1 MSGKP
6 SIYKGLRKW
15 GYFLFEK
22 DMLYF
27 DMRNEEIRTGE
38 KMGQFTI
45 YREDVPGVTLLSN
58 SFIDNYMKDA
68 NDAQLKIYLYLLR
81 RLGSG
86 QATSVSEIADFFNHT
101 EREVLRSLK
110 YWEKLKLLA
119 IEYDESKNV
128 SGIRFLKGTD
138 EPVTVAAPAVA
149 SAPVVAAAPAVVSAT
164 AITEKAEEAPAEK
177 ADPYKKPSYSA
188 DQLSAFKNKENIR
201 QLFFIAESYMGRQLS
216 VSDMKSILYLSDC
229 LHFSD
234 DLIDYL
240 LQYCVDR
247 GKKDFKYIEA
257 VALNWAQSGV
267 TTPKQAEKF
276 AAKYDKSVY
285 TIMKELGKNNTP
297 TKKELEYII
306 RWTKEYGFSQDI
318 IAIACERTVLATD
331 SHRFEYAEGIL
342 SNWKKE
348 DVHHKSDIQRIDAQY
363 QKSRQSRSTSSAAS
377 SSQVSS
383 NRFNQ
388 FAQRSYEFDTLEA
401 RLLGN
406 K

>member
-86 QATSVSEIADFFNHT
+86 QAASVSEIADFFNHT

-138 EPVTVAAPAVA
+138 GPVTVAAPAVA
-149 SAPVVAAAPAVVSAT
+149 AATAVVSAT
-164 AITEKAEEAPAEK
+164 AVTEKAEEVPAEK

-297 TKKELEYII
+297 TKKELEYIV

-363 QKSRQSRSTSSAAS
+363 QKSRQSRSTSSATS

-388 FAQRSYEFDTLEA
+388 FAQRSYDYDELEA
-401 RLLGN
+401 RLLSS

>member
-149 SAPVVAAAPAVVSAT
+149 AATAVVSAT
-164 AITEKAEEAPAEK
+164 AITEKAEETPAEK
-177 ADPYKKPSYSA
+177 TDPYKKPSYSA

-201 QLFFIAESYMGRQLS
+201 QLFFIAESYIGRQLS

-348 DVHHKSDIQRIDAQY
+348 DVHHKADIQRIDAQY

-388 FAQRSYEFDTLEA
+388 FPQRDYDYDALEA
-401 RLLGN
+401 MLLN
-406 K
+406 SK

>member
-6 SIYKGLRKW
+6 SIYRGLRKW

-86 QATSVSEIADFFNHT
+86 QAASVSEIADFFNHT

-149 SAPVVAAAPAVVSAT
+149 AATAVVSAT
-164 AITEKAEEAPAEK
+164 AITEKAEETPAEK
-177 ADPYKKPSYSA
+177 TDPYKKPSYSA

-201 QLFFIAESYMGRQLS
+201 QLFFIAESYMSRQLS

-363 QKSRQSRSTSSAAS
+363 QKSRQSRSSSSAAS

-388 FAQRSYEFDTLEA
+388 FPQRDYDYDALEA
-401 RLLGN
+401 MLLN
-406 K
+406 SK

>member
-138 EPVTVAAPAVA
+138 EPVTVAAPAV
-149 SAPVVAAAPAVVSAT
+149 VAATAVVSAT
-164 AITEKAEEAPAEK
+164 AITEKAEETPAEK
-177 ADPYKKPSYSA
+177 TDPYKKPSYSA

-388 FAQRSYEFDTLEA
+388 FAQRSYDYDELEA
-401 RLLGN
+401 RLLSS

>member
-86 QATSVSEIADFFNHT
+86 QAASVSEIADFFNHT

-138 EPVTVAAPAVA
+138 EPVTVAAP
-149 SAPVVAAAPAVVSAT
+149 VVATATAVVSAT
-164 AITEKAEEAPAEK
+164 AITEKAEETPAEK
-177 ADPYKKPSYSA
+177 TDPYKKPSYSA

-348 DVHHKSDIQRIDAQY
+348 DVHHKADIQRIDAQY
-363 QKSRQSRSTSSAAS
+363 QKSRQGRSTSSAAS
-377 SSQVSS
+377 SSQASS

-388 FAQRSYEFDTLEA
+388 FAQRSYDYDELEA
-401 RLLGN
+401 RLLSS

>member
-1 MSGKP
+1 
-6 SIYKGLRKW
+6 
-15 GYFLFEK
+15 
-22 DMLYF
+22 MLYF
-27 DMRNEEIRTGE
+27 DVRNEEIRTGE

-81 RLGSG
+81 RLGAG
-86 QATSVSEIADFFNHT
+86 QAASVSEIADFFNHT

-110 YWEKLKLLA
+110 YWEKLKLLV

-138 EPVTVAAPAVA
+138 EPAPAVTVTPA
-149 SAPVVAAAPAVVSAT
+149 VAAAPAVA
-164 AITEKAEEAPAEK
+164 EKAEEVPAEK

-267 TTPKQAEKF
+267 TTPRQAEKF

-285 TIMKELGKNNTP
+285 TIMKELGKNSAP

-363 QKSRQSRSTSSAAS
+363 QKSRQSRSTSSTAS

-388 FAQRSYEFDTLEA
+388 FPQRDYDYDALEA
-401 RLLGN
+401 MLLN
-406 K
+406 SK

>member
-149 SAPVVAAAPAVVSAT
+149 AATAVVSAT
-164 AITEKAEEAPAEK
+164 AITEKAEETPAEK
-177 ADPYKKPSYSA
+177 IDPYKKPSYSA

-388 FAQRSYEFDTLEA
+388 FPQRDYDYDALEA
-401 RLLGN
+401 MLLN
-406 K
+406 SK

>member
-1 MSGKP
+1 
-6 SIYKGLRKW
+6 
-15 GYFLFEK
+15 
-22 DMLYF
+22 
-27 DMRNEEIRTGE
+27 MRNEEIRTGE

-285 TIMKELGKNNTP
+285 AIMKELGKNNTP

-348 DVHHKSDIQRIDAQY
+348 DVHHKADIQRIDAQY

-388 FAQRSYEFDTLEA
+388 FPQRDYDYDALEA
-401 RLLGN
+401 MLLN
-406 K
+406 SK

>member
-1 MSGKP
+1 MFGKP

-38 KMGQFTI
+38 KIGQFTI

-86 QATSVSEIADFFNHT
+86 QAASVSEIADFFNHT

-119 IEYDESKNV
+119 IEYDESRNV

-149 SAPVVAAAPAVVSAT
+149 AATAVVSAT
-164 AITEKAEEAPAEK
+164 AITEKAEEMPAEK
-177 ADPYKKPSYSA
+177 TDPYKKPSYSA

-388 FAQRSYEFDTLEA
+388 FAQRSYDYDELEA
-401 RLLGN
+401 RLLSS

>member
-1 MSGKP
+1 
-6 SIYKGLRKW
+6 
-15 GYFLFEK
+15 
-22 DMLYF
+22 MLYF
-27 DMRNEEIRTGE
+27 DVQNEEIRTGE

-81 RLGSG
+81 KLGAG

-138 EPVTVAAPAVA
+138 EPAAAPAVA
-149 SAPVVAAAPAVVSAT
+149 AAPVVVSAPAVA
-164 AITEKAEEAPAEK
+164 EKAEEAPAEK

-188 DQLSAFKNKENIR
+188 DQLSEFKNKENIR

-285 TIMKELGKNNTP
+285 TIMKELGKNNAP

-388 FAQRSYEFDTLEA
+388 FAQRSYDYDELEA
-401 RLLGN
+401 RLLSS

>member
-6 SIYKGLRKW
+6 SIYEGLREW

-86 QATSVSEIADFFNHT
+86 QAASVSEIADFFNHT

-149 SAPVVAAAPAVVSAT
+149 AATAVVSAT
-164 AITEKAEEAPAEK
+164 AITEKAEETPAEK
-177 ADPYKKPSYSA
+177 TDPYKKPSYSA

-363 QKSRQSRSTSSAAS
+363 QKSRQSRGTSSAAS

-388 FAQRSYEFDTLEA
+388 FPQRDYDYDALEA
-401 RLLGN
+401 MLLN
-406 K
+406 SK

>member
-86 QATSVSEIADFFNHT
+86 QAASVSEIADFFNHT

-138 EPVTVAAPAVA
+138 EPVTVAAPAV
-149 SAPVVAAAPAVVSAT
+149 VAATAVVSAT
-164 AITEKAEEAPAEK
+164 AITEKAEETPAEK
-177 ADPYKKPSYSA
+177 TDPYKKPSYSA

-388 FAQRSYEFDTLEA
+388 FPQRDYDYDALEA
-401 RLLGN
+401 MLLN
-406 K
+406 SK

>member
-6 SIYKGLRKW
+6 SIYKGLREW

-86 QATSVSEIADFFNHT
+86 QAASVSEIADFFNHT

-149 SAPVVAAAPAVVSAT
+149 AATAVVSAT
-164 AITEKAEEAPAEK
+164 AITEKAEETPAEK
-177 ADPYKKPSYSA
+177 TDPYKKPSYSA

-201 QLFFIAESYMGRQLS
+201 QLFFIAESYTGRQLS

-348 DVHHKSDIQRIDAQY
+348 DVHLKSDIQRIDAQY
-363 QKSRQSRSTSSAAS
+363 QKNRQSRSTSSAAS

-388 FAQRSYEFDTLEA
+388 FAQRSYDYDELEA
-401 RLLGN
+401 RLLSS

>member
-1 MSGKP
+1 MSGKS

-86 QATSVSEIADFFNHT
+86 QAASVSEIADFFNHT

-138 EPVTVAAPAVA
+138 ELVTVAAPAVA
-149 SAPVVAAAPAVVSAT
+149 AATAVVSAT
-164 AITEKAEEAPAEK
+164 AITEKAEETPAEK
-177 ADPYKKPSYSA
+177 TDPYKKPSYSA

-257 VALNWAQSGV
+257 VAINWAQSGV

-388 FAQRSYEFDTLEA
+388 FAQRSYDYDELEA
-401 RLLGN
+401 RLLSS

>member
-86 QATSVSEIADFFNHT
+86 QAASVSEIADFFNHT

-149 SAPVVAAAPAVVSAT
+149 AATAVVSAT
-164 AITEKAEEAPAEK
+164 AITEKAEETPAEK

-285 TIMKELGKNNTP
+285 AIMKELGKNNTP

-348 DVHHKSDIQRIDAQY
+348 DVHHKADIQRIDAQY
-363 QKSRQSRSTSSAAS
+363 QKSRQSRSTSSVAS
-377 SSQVSS
+377 SSQASS

-388 FAQRSYEFDTLEA
+388 FPQRDYDYDALEA
-401 RLLGN
+401 MLLN
-406 K
+406 SK

>member
-86 QATSVSEIADFFNHT
+86 QAASVSEIADFFNHT

-138 EPVTVAAPAVA
+138 EPVTFAAPAVA
-149 SAPVVAAAPAVVSAT
+149 AATAVVSAT
-164 AITEKAEEAPAEK
+164 AITEKAEETPAEK
-177 ADPYKKPSYSA
+177 TDPYKKPSYSA

-377 SSQVSS
+377 SSPSSS

-388 FAQRSYEFDTLEA
+388 FAQRSYDYDELEA
-401 RLLGN
+401 RLLSS

>member
-86 QATSVSEIADFFNHT
+86 QAASVSEIADFFNHT

-149 SAPVVAAAPAVVSAT
+149 AATAVVSAT
-164 AITEKAEEAPAEK
+164 AITEKAEETPAEK
-177 ADPYKKPSYSA
+177 TDPYKKPSYSA

-201 QLFFIAESYMGRQLS
+201 QLFFIVESYMGRQLS

-363 QKSRQSRSTSSAAS
+363 QKSRQSRSSSSAAS

-388 FAQRSYEFDTLEA
+388 FPQRDYDYDALEA
-401 RLLGN
+401 MLLN
-406 K
+406 SK

>member
-15 GYFLFEK
+15 DYFLFEK

-86 QATSVSEIADFFNHT
+86 QAASVSEIADFFNHT

-149 SAPVVAAAPAVVSAT
+149 AATAVVSAT
-164 AITEKAEEAPAEK
+164 AITEKAEEMPVEK
-177 ADPYKKPSYSA
+177 TDPYKKPSYSA

-388 FAQRSYEFDTLEA
+388 FPQRDYDYDALEA
-401 RLLGN
+401 MLLN
-406 K
+406 SK

>member
-149 SAPVVAAAPAVVSAT
+149 AATAVVSAT
-164 AITEKAEEAPAEK
+164 AITEKAEETPAEK
-177 ADPYKKPSYSA
+177 TDPYKKPSYSA

-388 FAQRSYEFDTLEA
+388 FPQRDYDYDALEA
-401 RLLGN
+401 MLLN
-406 K
+406 SK

>member
-1 MSGKP
+1 M
-6 SIYKGLRKW
+6 RER

-27 DMRNEEIRTGE
+27 DVRNEEIRTGE

-81 RLGSG
+81 KLGAG
-86 QATSVSEIADFFNHT
+86 QAASVSEIADFFNHT

-110 YWEKLKLLA
+110 YWEKLKLLV

-138 EPVTVAAPAVA
+138 EPAPAVTVTPA
-149 SAPVVAAAPAVVSAT
+149 VAAAPAVA
-164 AITEKAEEAPAEK
+164 EKAEEAPAEK

-267 TTPKQAEKF
+267 TTPRQAEKF

-285 TIMKELGKNNTP
+285 TIMKELGKNNAP

-363 QKSRQSRSTSSAAS
+363 QKSRQSRSTSSTAS

-388 FAQRSYEFDTLEA
+388 FPQRDYDYDALEA
-401 RLLGN
+401 MLLN
-406 K
+406 SN

>member
-86 QATSVSEIADFFNHT
+86 QAASVSEIADFFNHT

-149 SAPVVAAAPAVVSAT
+149 AATAVVSAT
-164 AITEKAEEAPAEK
+164 AITEKAEETPAEK
-177 ADPYKKPSYSA
+177 IDPYKKPSYSA

-363 QKSRQSRSTSSAAS
+363 QKSRQSRSSSSAAS

-388 FAQRSYEFDTLEA
+388 FPQRDYDYDALEA
-401 RLLGN
+401 MLLN
-406 K
+406 SK

>member
-138 EPVTVAAPAVA
+138 EPVTVAAPAV
-149 SAPVVAAAPAVVSAT
+149 VAATAVVSAT
-164 AITEKAEEAPAEK
+164 AITEKAEETPAEK
-177 ADPYKKPSYSA
+177 TDPYKKPSYSA

-377 SSQVSS
+377 SSPSSS

-388 FAQRSYEFDTLEA
+388 FAQRSYDYDELEA
-401 RLLGN
+401 RLLSS

>member
-1 MSGKP
+1 MSWKP
-6 SIYKGLRKW
+6 SIYKGLRGW
-15 GYFLFEK
+15 DYFLFEK
-22 DMLYF
+22 DVLYF

-149 SAPVVAAAPAVVSAT
+149 AAPAVVSAT
-164 AITEKAEEAPAEK
+164 AVTEKAEEAPAEK
-177 ADPYKKPSYSA
+177 TDPYKKPSYSA

-285 TIMKELGKNNTP
+285 AIMKELGKNNTP

-348 DVHHKSDIQRIDAQY
+348 DVHHKADIQRIDAQY

-377 SSQVSS
+377 SSQASS

-388 FAQRSYEFDTLEA
+388 FPQRDYDYDALEA
-401 RLLGN
+401 MLLN
-406 K
+406 SK

>member
-1 MSGKP
+1 
-6 SIYKGLRKW
+6 
-15 GYFLFEK
+15 
-22 DMLYF
+22 
-27 DMRNEEIRTGE
+27 MRNEEIRTGE

-86 QATSVSEIADFFNHT
+86 QAASVSEIADFFNHT

-138 EPVTVAAPAVA
+138 EPAAVAAPAVT
-149 SAPVVAAAPAVVSAT
+149 VTPAVVSVT
-164 AITEKAEEAPAEK
+164 AVTEKAEETPAEK

-285 TIMKELGKNNTP
+285 AIMKELGKNNTP

-363 QKSRQSRSTSSAAS
+363 QKSRQSRSTSSVAS
-377 SSQVSS
+377 SSQASS

-388 FAQRSYEFDTLEA
+388 FAQRSYDYDELEA
-401 RLLGN
+401 RLLSS

>member
-1 MSGKP
+1 
-6 SIYKGLRKW
+6 
-15 GYFLFEK
+15 
-22 DMLYF
+22 
-27 DMRNEEIRTGE
+27 MRNEEIRTGE

-138 EPVTVAAPAVA
+138 EPVT
-149 SAPVVAAAPAVVSAT
+149 
-164 AITEKAEEAPAEK
+164 EKAEETPAEK
-177 ADPYKKPSYSA
+177 TDPYKKPSYSA

-363 QKSRQSRSTSSAAS
+363 QKIRQSRSTSSAAS

-388 FAQRSYEFDTLEA
+388 FPQRDYDYDALEA
-401 RLLGN
+401 MLLN
-406 K
+406 SK

>member
-1 MSGKP
+1 
-6 SIYKGLRKW
+6 
-15 GYFLFEK
+15 
-22 DMLYF
+22 
-27 DMRNEEIRTGE
+27 MRNEEIRTGE

-86 QATSVSEIADFFNHT
+86 QAASVSEIADFFNHT

-128 SGIRFLKGTD
+128 SGIRFLKGTV

-149 SAPVVAAAPAVVSAT
+149 AAPVVVSAT
-164 AITEKAEEAPAEK
+164 AITEKAEETPAEK
-177 ADPYKKPSYSA
+177 TDPYKKPSYSA

-285 TIMKELGKNNTP
+285 AIMKELGKNNTP

-348 DVHHKSDIQRIDAQY
+348 DVHHKADIQRIDAQY

-377 SSQVSS
+377 SSQASS

-388 FAQRSYEFDTLEA
+388 FAQRSYDYDELEA
-401 RLLGN
+401 RLLSS

>member
-1 MSGKP
+1 
-6 SIYKGLRKW
+6 
-15 GYFLFEK
+15 
-22 DMLYF
+22 
-27 DMRNEEIRTGE
+27 MRNEEIRTGE

-86 QATSVSEIADFFNHT
+86 QAASVSEIADFFNHT

-138 EPVTVAAPAVA
+138 EPVT
-149 SAPVVAAAPAVVSAT
+149 
-164 AITEKAEEAPAEK
+164 EKAEETPAEK

-285 TIMKELGKNNTP
+285 AIMKELGKNNTP

-348 DVHHKSDIQRIDAQY
+348 DVHHKADIQRIDAQY

-377 SSQVSS
+377 SSQASS

-388 FAQRSYEFDTLEA
+388 FAQRSYDYDELEA
-401 RLLGN
+401 RLLSS

>member
-1 MSGKP
+1 M
-6 SIYKGLRKW
+6 RER

-27 DMRNEEIRTGE
+27 DVRNEEIRTGE

-81 RLGSG
+81 KLGAG
-86 QATSVSEIADFFNHT
+86 QAASVSEIADFFNHT

-110 YWEKLKLLA
+110 YWEKLKLLV

-138 EPVTVAAPAVA
+138 EPAPAVTVTPA
-149 SAPVVAAAPAVVSAT
+149 VAAAPAVA
-164 AITEKAEEAPAEK
+164 EKAEEAPAEK

-267 TTPKQAEKF
+267 TTPRQAEKF

-285 TIMKELGKNNTP
+285 TIMKELGKNNAP

-363 QKSRQSRSTSSAAS
+363 QKSRQSRSTSSTAS

-388 FAQRSYEFDTLEA
+388 FPQRDYDYDALEA
-401 RLLGN
+401 MLLN
-406 K
+406 SK

>member
-138 EPVTVAAPAVA
+138 EPVTVAA
-149 SAPVVAAAPAVVSAT
+149 SAVVAATAVVSAT
-164 AITEKAEEAPAEK
+164 AITEKAEETPAEK
-177 ADPYKKPSYSA
+177 TDPYKKPSYSA

-388 FAQRSYEFDTLEA
+388 FPQRDYDYDALEA
-401 RLLGN
+401 MLLN
-406 K
+406 SK

>member
-6 SIYKGLRKW
+6 SIYEGLREW

-86 QATSVSEIADFFNHT
+86 QAASVSEIADFFNHT

-138 EPVTVAAPAVA
+138 EPVIVAAPAVA
-149 SAPVVAAAPAVVSAT
+149 AATAVVSAT
-164 AITEKAEEAPAEK
+164 AITEKAEETPAEK
-177 ADPYKKPSYSA
+177 TDPYKKPSYSA

-388 FAQRSYEFDTLEA
+388 FPQRDYDYDALEA
-401 RLLGN
+401 MLLN
-406 K
+406 SK

>member
-6 SIYKGLRKW
+6 SIYKDLRKW

-86 QATSVSEIADFFNHT
+86 QAASVSEIADFFNHT

-149 SAPVVAAAPAVVSAT
+149 AATAVVSAT
-164 AITEKAEEAPAEK
+164 AITEKAEETPAEK
-177 ADPYKKPSYSA
+177 TDPYKKPSYSA

-285 TIMKELGKNNTP
+285 TNMKEIGKNNTP

-363 QKSRQSRSTSSAAS
+363 QKNRQSRSTSSAAS

-388 FAQRSYEFDTLEA
+388 FPQRDYDYDALEA
-401 RLLGN
+401 MLLN
-406 K
+406 SK

>member
-149 SAPVVAAAPAVVSAT
+149 AATAVVSAT
-164 AITEKAEEAPAEK
+164 AITEKAEETPAEK
-177 ADPYKKPSYSA
+177 IDPYKKPSYSA
-188 DQLSAFKNKENIR
+188 DQLSVFKNKENIR

-388 FAQRSYEFDTLEA
+388 FPQRDYDYDALEA
-401 RLLGN
+401 MLLN
-406 K
+406 SK

>member
-6 SIYKGLRKW
+6 SIYKGLRAW

-45 YREDVPGVTLLSN
+45 YKEDVPGVTLLSN

-86 QATSVSEIADFFNHT
+86 QAASVSEIADFFNHT

-119 IEYDESKNV
+119 IEYDESRNV
-128 SGIRFLKGTD
+128 SGIRFLKGMD

-149 SAPVVAAAPAVVSAT
+149 AATAVVSAT
-164 AITEKAEEAPAEK
+164 AITEKAEETPAEK
-177 ADPYKKPSYSA
+177 TDPYKKPSYSA

-388 FAQRSYEFDTLEA
+388 FAQRSYDYDELEA
-401 RLLGN
+401 RLLSS

>member
-6 SIYKGLRKW
+6 SIYKGLREW

-45 YREDVPGVTLLSN
+45 CREDVPGVTLLSN

-86 QATSVSEIADFFNHT
+86 QAASVSEIADFFNHT

-110 YWEKLKLLA
+110 YWEKLKLLT

-149 SAPVVAAAPAVVSAT
+149 AATAVVSAT
-164 AITEKAEEAPAEK
+164 AIIEKAEETPAEK
-177 ADPYKKPSYSA
+177 TDPYKKPSYSA

-388 FAQRSYEFDTLEA
+388 FAQRSYDYDELEA
-401 RLLGN
+401 RLLSS

>member
-1 MSGKP
+1 
-6 SIYKGLRKW
+6 
-15 GYFLFEK
+15 
-22 DMLYF
+22 
-27 DMRNEEIRTGE
+27 
-38 KMGQFTI
+38 MGQFTI
-45 YREDVPGVTLLSN
+45 CREDVPGVTLLSN

-86 QATSVSEIADFFNHT
+86 QAASVSEIADFFNHT

-110 YWEKLKLLA
+110 YWEKLKLLT

-149 SAPVVAAAPAVVSAT
+149 AATAVVSAT
-164 AITEKAEEAPAEK
+164 AIIEKAEETPAEK
-177 ADPYKKPSYSA
+177 TDPYKKPSYSA

-216 VSDMKSILYLSDC
+216 VSDMKSILYLSD
-229 LHFSD
+229 
-234 DLIDYL
+234 L

-388 FAQRSYEFDTLEA
+388 FAQRSYDYDELEA
-401 RLLGN
+401 RLLSS